1 MRVKDGGVISV
12 FLLLSTATQV
22 SIFGPFK
29 GYCLVS
35 PDLLLSAVGVRS
47 S

>member
-12 FLLLSTATQV
+12 FLLFSTEMV

-35 PDLLLSAVGVRS
+35 PNLLLSAIGVRS

>member
-12 FLLLSTATQV
+12 FLLLSTEMV

-35 PDLLLSAVGVRS
+35 PHPLLSAVGVRS